1 MYHFLDS
8 KTKQSKQGEKT
19 LKNWKGFPVRM
30 KCGPFLTLET
40 WFFLIRL
47 HQRQIALSKKFR
59 NACFLNEG
67 QKKDVFQGEICH
79 SPIEKFRSFL

>member
-1 MYHFLDS
+1 M
-8 KTKQSKQGEKT
+8 
-19 LKNWKGFPVRM
+19 KNLKGFPVRM

-67 QKKDVFQGEICH
+67 QKKMFSKAKYVIVLSKNFALSSNKKNNTAQHDG
-79 SPIEKFRSFL
+79 